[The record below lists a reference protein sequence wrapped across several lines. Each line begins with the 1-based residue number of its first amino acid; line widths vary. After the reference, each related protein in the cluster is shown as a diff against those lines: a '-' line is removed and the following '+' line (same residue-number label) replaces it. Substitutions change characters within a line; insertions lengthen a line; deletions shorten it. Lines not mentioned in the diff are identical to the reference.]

1 MNFNILGIHYKYNY
15 VSNYLLGYNCINDM
29 KIELLFFSRMNFS
42 CGKLD
47 KIKYIVGIQEQH
59 SHD

>member
-29 KIELLFFSRMNFS
+29 KIELLFFQNE
-42 CGKLD
+42 LQLWQ
-47 KIKYIVGIQEQH
+47 VG
-59 SHD
+59 